1 EKLNTAAEKARRAGL
16 QFCYHNH
23 DFEFEPKPGGRP
35 IDVLLTELDASLV
48 ALEVDVFWVSMAGV
62 DAAEFL
68 HQHAGRVALVHL
80 KDRAKGTPV
89 HYDIATVPN
98 ETFREVGSGDLP
110 LNEILAAI
118 VNSNAKHAF
127 VEQDFSL
134 DPI

>member
-1 EKLNTAAEKARRAGL
+1 
-16 QFCYHNH
+16 
-23 DFEFEPKPGGRP
+23 
-35 IDVLLTELDASLV
+35 
-48 ALEVDVFWVSMAGV
+48 MAGV

-68 HQHAGRVALVHL
+68 RQHAGRAALVHL

-110 LNEILAAI
+110 LKEILAAI

-127 VEQDFSL
+127 VEVVGNCEIAGRIRLRYSSVVL
-134 DPI
+134 SSRSESSGRLRRPTSVPA